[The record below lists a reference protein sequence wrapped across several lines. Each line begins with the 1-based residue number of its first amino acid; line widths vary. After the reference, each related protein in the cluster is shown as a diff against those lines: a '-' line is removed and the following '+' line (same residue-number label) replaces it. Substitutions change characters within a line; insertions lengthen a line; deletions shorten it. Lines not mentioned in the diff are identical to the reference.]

1 MSRRARVL
9 QFRIPTE
16 RRLKTLFADQ
26 PDQVADVQQLAARL
40 TEVLL
45 MLHRRAPARAAE
57 FARGSLMLLDRAL
70 ADVAAIER
78 GQA

>member
-9 QFRIPTE
+9 QFRIPTA

-45 MLHRRAPARAAE
+45 MRQARVWAG
-57 FARGSLMLLDRAL
+57 RGPR
-70 ADVAAIER
+70 
-78 GQA
+78 